1 MPNIVPQID
10 DREIRFGFANNG
22 TSQDYILLGLPS
34 PLNGQAFEKYGS
46 SCVGAYVVRVKPS
59 ENIPYGPVSLAIWS
73 SSESFDDS
81 FPASAIIEMG
91 QLLAKN
97 NPALKQTW
105 VRLGVSLYMKDEEV
119 EPIMEGRDDTL
130 LEILRDG
137 RGIPDGDSY
146 IPSGTMEEFNKEYGT
161 KFEGEPEFCL

>member
-10 DREIRFGFANNG
+10 DRESRFGFTNNG

-34 PLNGQAFEKYGS
+34 PISGPAFEKYGS
-46 SCVGAYVVRVKPS
+46 SCVGAYVVRVMPS
-59 ENIPYGPVSLAIWS
+59 ENIPYGPVSLAIWPNNNAF
-73 SSESFDDS
+73 ERGI
-81 FPASAIIEMG
+81 PASAITDMG

-97 NPALKQTW
+97 NPAFKQTW
-105 VRLGVSLYMKDEEV
+105 VRLGVSLYLKGEEI
-119 EPIMEGRDDTL
+119 EPIMAGDTNTL
-130 LEILRDG
+130 REVLRDG
-137 RGIPDGDSY
+137 RGVPDGDSY

>member
-10 DREIRFGFANNG
+10 DRESRFGFTNNG

-34 PLNGQAFEKYGS
+34 PISGPAFEKYGS
-46 SCVGAYVVRVKPS
+46 SCVGAYVVRVMPS
-59 ENIPYGPVSLAIWS
+59 ENIPYGP
-73 SSESFDDS
+73 
-81 FPASAIIEMG
+81 ASAITDMG

-97 NPALKQTW
+97 NPAFKQTW
-105 VRLGVSLYMKDEEV
+105 VRLGVSLYLKGEEI
-119 EPIMEGRDDTL
+119 EPIMAGDTNTL
-130 LEILRDG
+130 REVLRDG
-137 RGIPDGDSY
+137 RGVPDGDSY

>member
-1 MPNIVPQID
+1 MQNIVPEID
-10 DREIRFGFANNG
+10 SLESCFEFIDSG
-22 TSQDYILLGLPS
+22 TSQDYILLGPPS
-34 PLNGQAFEKYGS
+34 PLSGPAFEKYGS
-46 SCVGAYVVRVKPS
+46 SCVGAYVVRVMPS
-59 ENIPYGPVSLAIWS
+59 KNIPYGPVCLAIWS

-91 QLLAKN
+91 QLLVKN

-119 EPIMEGRDDTL
+119 EPIMEGRDGTL